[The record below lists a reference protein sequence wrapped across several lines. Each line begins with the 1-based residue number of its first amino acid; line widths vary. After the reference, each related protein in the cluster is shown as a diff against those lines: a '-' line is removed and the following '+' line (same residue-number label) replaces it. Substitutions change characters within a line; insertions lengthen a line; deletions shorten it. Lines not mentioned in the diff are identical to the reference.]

1 MKTRSLRR
9 WTLSALGL
17 AVAAAGAW
25 VVLHDPAPAGAEYR
39 TAAAAVGRVESTVTA
54 LGTLTPKDSV
64 DVGAQVSGQLQVLH
78 VEIGDV
84 VAKGDLLA
92 EIDARVMKAKVDADQ
107 ASLRELQATLAQQH
121 AELRLAEAQAARNRR
136 LLKADA
142 ISRQDVEITDV
153 ALLVAK
159 AKIAQMQAQI
169 EKTRSTLDGNLAT
182 LGYTKIFAPMA
193 GTITNVVAFEGQTLN
208 ANQSAPTILTIADLT
223 VMTVEADVS
232 EADVARLRPGMEA
245 YFTTLGQPD
254 RRWTSTVRQVL
265 PQPEVLNDV
274 VLYKALLDVA
284 NPEVALLPEMS
295 AQVFF
300 VLGRA
305 DEVVTVPLAALRQ
318 KVEDLPPVGGRGLTA
333 PAVAAVPAE
342 ADYAALEAQLGGRK
356 GVSRGIVLVPD
367 EQGRPRPRPVLV
379 GLKTRTAAEIVAG
392 LEPGEAV
399 VVGGGKPAA
408 GASAGRPGGLL
419 GGLGRR

>member
-9 WTLSALGL
+9 WALSALGL

-39 TAAAAVGRVESTVTA
+39 TAVAAVGRVESTVTA

-305 DEVVTVPLAALRQ
+305 DAVVTVPLAALRQ
-318 KVEDLPPVGGRGLTA
+318 KLDAVPAASRGLTA
-333 PAVAAVPAE
+333 PALAAVPAD
-342 ADYAALEAQLGGRK
+342 ADYAALEARLGDRK
-356 GVSRGIVLVPD
+356 DAVRGVVLVPD
-367 EQGRPRPRPVLV
+367 TQGQPQPRPVLV
-379 GLKTRTAAEIVAG
+379 GLKTRVAAEIVAG

-408 GASAGRPGGLL
+408 GAPAGRPGGLL

>member
-1 MKTRSLRR
+1 MKTRRLRR
-9 WTLSALGL
+9 WALFALGF
-17 AVAAAGAW
+17 AVAAAGGW
-25 VVLHDPAPAGAEYR
+25 VVLHDPAPAGAGYR
-39 TAAAAVGRVESTVTA
+39 TAVAAVGRVESTVTA

-107 ASLRELQATLAQQH
+107 ASLRELKATLAQQH

-142 ISRQDVEITDV
+142 IARQDVEITDV

-159 AKIAQMQAQI
+159 AKIAQLEAQI

-182 LGYTKIFAPMA
+182 LGYTKIYAPMA
-193 GTITNVVAFEGQTLN
+193 GTVINVVAFEGQTLN
-208 ANQSAPTILTIADLT
+208 ANQSAPTILTVADLT

-318 KVEDLPPVGGRGLTA
+318 KVEDLPPAGERGLTA

-356 GVSRGIVLVPD
+356 GARGIVLVPD

-379 GLKTRTAAEIVAG
+379 GLRTRAAAEIVAG
-392 LEPGEAV
+392 LAPGEAV
-399 VVGGGKPAA
+399 VVGNAKPPAA
-408 GASAGRPGGLL
+408 APGGRPGGLL

>member
-1 MKTRSLRR
+1 MKTRRLRR
-9 WTLSALGL
+9 WALPALGL
-17 AVAAAGAW
+17 AAAAAGAW
-25 VVLHDPAPAGAEYR
+25 VVLHDPAPAGAGYR
-39 TAAAAVGRVESTVTA
+39 TAVAAVGRVESTVTA

-107 ASLRELQATLAQQH
+107 ASLRELKATLAQQH

-142 ISRQDVEITDV
+142 IARQDVEITDV

-159 AKIAQMQAQI
+159 AKIAQLEAQI

-182 LGYTKIFAPMA
+182 LGYTKIYAPMA
-193 GTITNVVAFEGQTLN
+193 GTVINVAAFEGQTLN

-232 EADVARLRPGMEA
+232 EADVPRLRPGMEA

-254 RRWTSTVRQVL
+254 RRWTSTLRQVL
-265 PQPEVLNDV
+265 PQPEILNDV

-284 NPEVALLPEMS
+284 NPETALLPEMS

-318 KVEDLPPVGGRGLTA
+318 KVEDLPPTGERGLTA

-342 ADYAALEAQLGGRK
+342 ADYAALEARVGDRGGVAR
-356 GVSRGIVLVPD
+356 GVVLVPD
-367 EQGRPRPRPVLV
+367 EQGRPRPRPVMV
-379 GLKTRTAAEIVAG
+379 GLKTRAAAEIVAG
-392 LEPGEAV
+392 LEPGETV
-399 VVGGGKPAA
+399 VVGGKPGAA
-408 GASAGRPGGLL
+408 APAGRPGGLL
-419 GGLGRR
+419 GGIGRR